1 MYILALS
8 INSNCTLRFKMFKYR
23 DTLGC
28 PQTWELAPSW
38 NLYNLRESVGC
49 QLRKQLEYYGSKIQ
63 LFPYLEKLLRRP
75 CRYNPR
81 LFPRTPLCYFADPGS
96 RSLRTSIC
104 PRATEGSNFESA
116 GYRHIVLEVLYYISS
131 LST

>member
-1 MYILALS
+1 
-8 INSNCTLRFKMFKYR
+8 MFKYR

-104 PRATEGSNFESA
+104 PRAIEGSSLRAIGISYWKFCIISRVC
-116 GYRHIVLEVLYYISS
+116 RHNYGTSPVF
-131 LST
+131 LSTDR